1 MSTIEELKEA
11 NAKLRKE
18 IEEINSMPPVSV
30 KEIAEEVAALIE
42 ENEEL
47 QRIKAETVLSRV
59 EG

>member
-18 IEEINSMPPVSV
+18 IEEIKTLPVTPVVSD
-30 KEIAEEVAALIE
+30 EVLTLVE

-47 QRIKAETVLSRV
+47 QIEKAIANTVRLG
-59 EG
+59 E

>member
-18 IEEINSMPPVSV
+18 IEEIKQEPLTDA
-30 KEIAEEVAALIE
+30 EIAERIISLAE

-47 QRIKAETVLSRV
+47 QRKKAEIAMSRV
-59 EG
+59 ER